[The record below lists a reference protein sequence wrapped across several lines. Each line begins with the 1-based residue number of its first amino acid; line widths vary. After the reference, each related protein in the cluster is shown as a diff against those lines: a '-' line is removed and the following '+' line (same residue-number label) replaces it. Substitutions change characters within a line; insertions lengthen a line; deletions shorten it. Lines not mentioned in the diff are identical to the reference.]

1 MQDLFDDTEKG
12 CMVVIWAIIGIIA
25 LLFVGP
31 LITMW
36 LWNWIAVDLFAAPVI
51 GYWQAF
57 GLEWLCNILFK
68 PTITTSWFN
77 KD

>member
-1 MQDLFDDTEKG
+1 MRDLFDDTEKG
-12 CMVVIWAIIGIIA
+12 CMVVIWAIIGMIA
-25 LLFVGP
+25 LFFVSP

-36 LWNWIAVDLFAAPVI
+36 LWNWVAVDLFAAPVI

-57 GLEWLCNILFK
+57 GLEWLCSILFK
-68 PTITTSWFN
+68 STITTSWFN